1 MFNLST
7 QEAETRG
14 RLQVQGQLCFV
25 VAFRQAKKQS
35 WLKKKK
41 KTTQK
46 PKQTSKNQNNPP
58 KTKTSS
64 KT

>member
-14 RLQVQGQLCFV
+14 RLQVQGQLCFI

-35 WLKKKK
+35 WLKKK

-58 KTKTSS
+58 KTKASS